1 MRRTG
6 VSLVLLPVLLLLLAG
21 PVAAAPPS
29 RTSGT
34 SEFLSAFSSSCG
46 PSTCSDTSVDVFT
59 VGDGVI
65 VVCVS
70 EFTFNLHSGRL
81 ISEQSGCSDEISA
94 DALVIGDDLSSA
106 SLADTAV
113 TFFDCNQQGCVEGD
127 TVVVSAELTGFGPVF
142 TDTQRF
148 TFDDGTCTFR
158 FTSSG
163 EQRQATGTLTIDG
176 ETLNAEGN
184 IGMGKFTETVRCR

>member
-6 VSLVLLPVLLLLLAG
+6 LSLVFLPVLLLLLTG

-34 SEFLSAFSSSCG
+34 QEFLFAFSSSCG
-46 PSTCSDTSVDVFT
+46 PATCTDTFADVFT
-59 VGDGVI
+59 VGEGVI

-81 ISEQSGCSDEISA
+81 ISQESGCSTEISS
-94 DALVIGDDLSSA
+94 DALVISDDLSLA
-106 SLADTAV
+106 SLSATAV

-127 TVVVSAELTGFGPVF
+127 TVTVSAELTGFGPVF

-148 TFDDGTCTFR
+148 TFDDGTCTYR
-158 FTSSG
+158 FSSTG

-176 ETLNAEGN
+176 ETLSADGG
-184 IGMGKFTETVRCR
+184 IGMGKFTEMVRCH